1 VLVHGDCGPL
11 NQIVSEDGDFF
22 MIDWDYTR
30 RGAWF
35 EDLSPVI
42 LSAEKFST
50 EGDKGEITSEI
61 RKSFLEGYGETDF
74 SEEEIVEIEKVF
86 VIISFLYNLSF
97 YSGDPRNAGEASD
110 AKEKITALLN

>member
-11 NQIVSEDGDFF
+11 NQIVSEDGDLFL
-22 MIDWDYTR
+22 IDWDYAR
-30 RGAWF
+30 RGVWF

-42 LSAEKFST
+42 LSAERFST
-50 EGDKGEITSEI
+50 ESNNDEIVSEI
-61 RKSFLEGYGETDF
+61 RKSFLEGYGEADF

-97 YSGDPRNAGEASD
+97 YSDDPRNAGEAYD
-110 AKEKITALLN
+110 VKDKITALLS